1 MSKLKI
7 LLAKREDK
15 EQISLIGRN
24 VDRLPTS
31 VFDWYNSEYEDDKS
45 QFEVNEM
52 IFFVEDDII
61 NGIGYING
69 YLNLETFIDSDKT
82 KKEMVEKST
91 DYVFNTLNMDTVNF
105 IVKNKDKDLMSFMI
119 NSNYELIDNT
129 NDFNTFVKDN
139 PKGL

>member
-1 MSKLKI
+1 
-7 LLAKREDK
+7 
-15 EQISLIGRN
+15 
-24 VDRLPTS
+24 
-31 VFDWYNSEYEDDKS
+31 
-45 QFEVNEM
+45 M

-69 YLNLETFIDSDKT
+69 YLDSKSCNLNLETFIDSDKT